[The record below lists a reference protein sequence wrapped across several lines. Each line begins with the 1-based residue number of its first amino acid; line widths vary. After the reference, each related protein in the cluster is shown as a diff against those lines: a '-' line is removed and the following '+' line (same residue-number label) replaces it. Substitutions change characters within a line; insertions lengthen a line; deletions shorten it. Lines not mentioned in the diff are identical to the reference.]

1 MKLAF
6 LYAGQGSQHVGMGRD
21 LYENYPAFRAVL
33 DAAPVDF
40 DLKQLCFEGPEEQLN
55 DTRYT
60 QPCMV
65 AFAAGVTAVLK
76 EEGITPAYTAG
87 LSLGEYS
94 ALHWASTPPSTVPGC
109 WTPPPPS
116 PWWPSGG
123 RPWPRP
129 WWAAPA
135 AWPRCSS
142 WTGTP

>member
-94 ALHWASTPPSTVPGC
+94 ALHCAGVLDAQTAVSLVAFRGK
-109 WTPPPPS
+109 
-116 PWWPSGG
+116 
-123 RPWPRP
+123 
-129 WWAAPA
+129 
-135 AWPRCSS
+135 
-142 WTGTP
+142 